1 MDFTKK
7 GIKLSITLTPKQ
19 SESGGFVQPVFESA
33 GADTV
38 TLTGYRSSVTIT
50 KPGFPSQGGAQAR
63 LYGLSL
69 SLMNKL
75 SSLGR
80 TPLKRN
86 FNLISIA
93 AGEPGAESTVFVGN
107 MTEAYADLAGLPG
120 GVFQIFS
127 FAAAFGAVQS
137 IPPTSY
143 RGTVD
148 VAVVMRGL
156 ASQMGLNFVN
166 NGVSVML
173 SNPYYAGSALVQVKQ
188 AAEEA
193 RIECDCDNGILAIW
207 PRDGSRSSAEAA
219 VISPG
224 QGLVGYP
231 YSSGRGL
238 MGLKCVFNPK
248 VSYGSLVRVESSI
261 TPACGQW
268 KVVNL
273 THEIESET
281 PGGQWFTTLTL
292 APPFSQRVS

>member
-7 GIKLSITLTPKQ
+7 AIKLSITLKPKQ
-19 SESGGFVQPVFESA
+19 LESGSFVQPVFDDLGS
-33 GADTV
+33 DTV
-38 TLTGYRSSVTIT
+38 TLSGYRTSVTIT

-63 LYGLSL
+63 VYGLSL
-69 SLMNKL
+69 SLMNEL

-80 TPLKRN
+80 TPIKRN

-93 AGEPGAESTVFVGN
+93 AGDSGAESTVFVGN
-107 MTEAYADLAGLPG
+107 MTEAYTDLGGVPE

-137 IPPTSY
+137 IPPTSF
-143 RGTVD
+143 RGTVGVD
-148 VAVVMRGL
+148 TVMRGL
-156 ASQMGLNFVN
+156 ANKMGLSFVN
-166 NGVSVML
+166 YGVSVMF

-188 AAEEA
+188 AAEDA
-193 RIECDCDNGILAIW
+193 RIECDCDNGVLAIW
-207 PRDGSRSSAEAA
+207 PRNGSRTDAPAL
-219 VISPG
+219 ISPG

-248 VSYGSLVRVESSI
+248 VKYGSLVRVESSI
-261 TPACGQW
+261 TPACGLW

-273 THEIESET
+273 THDIESET